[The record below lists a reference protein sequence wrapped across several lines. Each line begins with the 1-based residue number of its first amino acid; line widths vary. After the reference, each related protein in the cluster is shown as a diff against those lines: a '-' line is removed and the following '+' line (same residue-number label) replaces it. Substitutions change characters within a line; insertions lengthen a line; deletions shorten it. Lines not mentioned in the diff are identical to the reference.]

1 MRISIIAA
9 MTPERLIGVKG
20 KLPWNAP
27 EDLKFFKRMTT
38 GHAVLMGRKT
48 FETLPG
54 PLPNRRNLI
63 LSRTLPANPPT
74 GTEWFTSLAVA
85 AEEAFKAGET
95 ELFIAGGGEVYKLA
109 LPLCDRMY
117 LTIVH
122 LDKPATGDAWFPEW
136 NQDEWEL
143 TDKKEVDNLEFLTY
157 ARKD

>member
-1 MRISIIAA
+1 VIISMIAA
-9 MTPERLIGVKG
+9 MTPDRLIGSKG
-20 KLPWNAP
+20 KLPWHAP
-27 EDLKFFKRMTT
+27 EDLKYFKRMTS

-54 PLPNRRNLI
+54 PLPQRRNLI
-63 LSRTLPANPPT
+63 LSRQLPEHPPA
-74 GTEWFTSLAVA
+74 GAEWFTSLAVA
-85 AEEAFKAGET
+85 AEAVFKDGET
-95 ELFIAGGGEVYKLA
+95 ELFVAGGAEIYKLA

-122 LDKPATGDAWFPEW
+122 LDKKVTGDTWFPAW

-143 TDKKEVDNLEFLTY
+143 TNKKEIDNLEFLTY